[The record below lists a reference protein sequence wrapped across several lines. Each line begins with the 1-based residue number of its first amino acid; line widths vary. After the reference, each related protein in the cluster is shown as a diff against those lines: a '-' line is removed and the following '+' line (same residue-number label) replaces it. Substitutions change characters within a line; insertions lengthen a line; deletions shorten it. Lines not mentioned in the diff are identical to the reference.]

1 LWGLQ
6 VNARQMK
13 VAKAAAA
20 QALTWNEDD
29 DSGVGGKAAGL
40 KIVVLKHMFDPV
52 GTSSEKSKT
61 SQSKKINK
69 CRR

>member
-1 LWGLQ
+1 MSEA
-6 VNARQMK
+6 ARR

-29 DSGVGGKAAGL
+29 DGGVGGKAAGL

-52 GTSSEKSKT
+52 GGSV
-61 SQSKKINK
+61 QQA
-69 CRR
+69 RAF